1 MPKSSYSVAI
11 VEDEPVL
18 RQELAFQLEH
28 LGFDV
33 QAFDSVEACYRYLAV
48 RPRTLLVLDIG
59 LEGED
64 GLSACR
70 YLRAHEMAIGIVF
83 VTARSLHQERI
94 AGLEA
99 GADAYLVKPI
109 DPLEL
114 AAILTNLGHRLF
126 GTGTNGV
133 PEQGNGSYWLIEPR
147 AGVLMA
153 PGEIRVPLS
162 RDEQRLWEALLE
174 HPDETCPTVRL
185 AAALGMLPDDPHKHR
200 IEVIISRL
208 RGRVLQLTGR
218 ELPLRSVRGVGYR
231 LSLTDAGRI
240 RTAKQERGRGGS
252 E

>member
-1 MPKSSYSVAI
+1 MPKSSYTVAI

-28 LGFDV
+28 LGFDI

-48 RPRTLLVLDIG
+48 GPRTLLVLDIG

-70 YLRAHEMAIGIVF
+70 DLRAHEMAVGIVF
-83 VTARSLHQERI
+83 FTARRLHHERI

-114 AAILTNLGHRLF
+114 SAILNNLGHRLY
-126 GTGTNGV
+126 GTETNRT
-133 PEQGNGSYWLIEPR
+133 PEQDIGSHWLIDPK
-147 AGVLMA
+147 AGVLMG
-153 PGEIRVPLS
+153 PEEIRVPLS
-162 RDEQRLWEALLE
+162 RDDERLLEALLE
-174 HPDETCPTVRL
+174 HPDDTCPTVGL
-185 AAALGMLPDDPHKHR
+185 AAALGMLPDDLHKHR

-208 RGRVLQLTGR
+208 RRRVLQLTGR
-218 ELPLRSVRGVGYR
+218 QLPLRSVRGVGYR
-231 LSLTDAGRI
+231 LS
-240 RTAKQERGRGGS
+240 
-252 E
+252 